1 MIAAAMWFNSGIL
14 LFADAETHG
23 HGGGRSD
30 SYTIFSKQY
39 GSTRGCASSVFVVSE
54 PGNRNVP
61 TFHHCEEAL
70 ATIPPEECTIER
82 MRRTVERALVDTV
95 DDEVD
100 FVALYAPKDQQYSLF
115 RTIGASLREV
125 VGCDCE
131 GPAASLGHYLMHERY
146 TAARSM
152 DSLDLTTVFSIAV
165 ETLEGI
171 RATSPACGESGEMVV
186 MYADG
191 HVSDVQHM
199 AHDTR
204 KGRNAALTAL
214 GRT

>member
-14 LFADAETHG
+14 LFADAQTDG
-23 HGGGRSD
+23 HGKVRTD

-39 GSTRGCASSVFVVSE
+39 GSQRGCASSVFVVSE
-54 PGNRNVP
+54 PGNRHVP
-61 TFHHCEEAL
+61 AFHHCEDAL
-70 ATIPPEECTIER
+70 ANIAPEACTIER
-82 MRRTVERALVDTV
+82 MRRTVEQTLVDTA

-100 FVALYAPKDQQYSLF
+100 FVALYSPKDQQYSLF
-115 RTIGASLREV
+115 RTIGARLQEV

-131 GPAASLGHYLMHERY
+131 GPAASLGHCLMHDRY

-152 DSLDLTTVFSIAV
+152 DTLDLTTVFSIAV
-165 ETLEGI
+165 ETLEAI
-171 RATSPACGESGEMVV
+171 RVTNAACGDSSEMVV

-204 KGRNAALTAL
+204 KKRNAALTAL